1 MRESLV
7 LLTRVGTQVRGMTRA
22 FIDHYD
28 DEVREEPIVAG
39 IAEELL
45 RAAHDTSLRLRLA
58 LPVPGAE
65 VRAAGRPVGR
75 VGTVVQHH
83 EDGPVALALL
93 KRSVA
98 VDAALEIDGVLA
110 AVDPDSAPED
120 TGTQA
125 GREAIRRL
133 RGQA

>member
-1 MRESLV
+1 
-7 LLTRVGTQVRGMTRA
+7 
-22 FIDHYD
+22 
-28 DEVREEPIVAG
+28 
-39 IAEELL
+39 
-45 RAAHDTSLRLRLA
+45 
-58 LPVPGAE
+58 VPGAE

-98 VDAALEIDGVLA
+98 VDAALEIDGVVA